1 MDAKHSSQDLLNL
14 LVRSAELI
22 EEVYA
27 RNPELIHDDH
37 AQDYTDIISALHNNN
52 IYYRANPKILQ
63 MAHDYNPL
71 KSFGKMPMEKA
82 KRAKSS
88 DSKPDAQDDQRTAV

>member
-1 MDAKHSSQDLLNL
+1 MEPKHSTRDILNL

-27 RNPELIHDDH
+27 RQPELIHDDY
-37 AQDYTDIISALHNNN
+37 AQDYTDIISALHSNNV
-52 IYYRANPKILQ
+52 YYRGNPKILQ

-71 KSFGKMPMEKA
+71 KAFGKMPMEKA
-82 KRAKSS
+82 KSLRSKGGT
-88 DSKPDAQDDQRTAV
+88 DSKRNAS

>member
-1 MDAKHSSQDLLNL
+1 METKLTEEKTLLNL

-27 RNPELIHDDH
+27 RHPELIHDDH
-37 AQDYTDIISALHNNN
+37 AQDYTDIITALHSNNVFF
-52 IYYRANPKILQ
+52 RANPKIMQ
-63 MAHDYNPL
+63 MAHDFNPL

-82 KRAKSS
+82 KRVKR
-88 DSKPDAQDDQRTAV
+88 KDQQQNAG